1 MSCLGH
7 RDMECPLS
15 KRVLPRC
22 LKTGNAAVAPARAI
36 DPRKGLDPGT
46 DAGACVETSF
56 YTSS

>member
-1 MSCLGH
+1 
-7 RDMECPLS
+7 MECPLS
-15 KRVLPRC
+15 NRVLPRC

-36 DPRKGLDPGT
+36 DPCKGLDPGT